1 MLKNLLCILW
11 SFVYY
16 IPDNFLDVRVKQQ
29 YKLKFCQLFRKM
41 MGENFCF
48 GINMGLQNYIYWYL
62 LFPRKSSFS
71 GTILENYFGRRSP
84 THESELPMQLRY
96 TGSCEPP
103 GRVGG
108 VQMHKPCRVQ
118 WRSAGNYHNIFS
130 VFKEIHGLLRPFI
143 TIYLELKFIF
153 NTYVYKSLIWAPKLH
168 APKLHKAMSKLLQD
182 SAQYWT
188 QIDNYASFVPGTQY
202 QFILRI

>member
-1 MLKNLLCILW
+1 MLVRKLKLLWVMLKNLLCILW

-108 VQMHKPCRVQ
+108 GSDAQTLQGPMAKR
-118 WRSAGNYHNIFS
+118 R
-130 VFKEIHGLLRPFI
+130 
-143 TIYLELKFIF
+143 
-153 NTYVYKSLIWAPKLH
+153 KL
-168 APKLHKAMSKLLQD
+168 P
-182 SAQYWT
+182 
-188 QIDNYASFVPGTQY
+188 
-202 QFILRI
+202 